1 MGPELWAD
9 VPTDLLQVLL
19 QLQHV
24 RASLVA
30 AGEGHPGAR
39 AALSEV
45 PTAAESAAGVAV
57 WTHAL
62 QRGNLPTELSFQDGG
77 LHAAFPCQPLRGLL
91 LATLAHLQVASFADR
106 YPSLR
111 SALLTAVAEA
121 SVSYATL
128 RRDAVLP
135 AMAQRAVESEED
147 RDGAHADELAV
158 TQTEAYKQWAAQRA
172 AAAEAKKAEAQ
183 AAAAAKV
190 GSDGGAEAAAASL
203 LLHTM
208 QQPADWVGDPASWQ
222 AAQQVCTALHKAWAP
237 AAAALRRAG
246 VAFTGLDEALG
257 GTRGSFSLDDPSWSR
272 PGWDLLAKYSHTL
285 AECKELRDLVRRL
298 GRGAGWG
305 PLRLS
310 PTQRWDDHGR
320 DGLLRDPLEAAE
332 TRSLTR
338 GGDVAMMLPAEA
350 SLYAK
355 GRTLRAARLLFYA
368 RAAERALLSY
378 ARDGWSVLPASDIA
392 PWIREVR
399 PTAERGPILL
409 CLDSS
414 GSMRGAR
421 EAVAKALALE
431 CMRAARVQ
439 ERRCFC
445 FAFSGPALVEELEL
459 GSDPQGLSRLL
470 DFMERSFNGG
480 SDLNTPLGACIRRL
494 ATAEWA
500 NSDILVV
507 SDGELRQPSAEV
519 TRSIGAAKADLGL
532 RIHGLQ
538 LPVRR
543 GEGSQLCPAQS

>member
-1 MGPELWAD
+1 

-19 QLQHV
+19 RLQDV
-24 RASLVA
+24 RASLLA

-39 AALSEV
+39 AALGEV

-62 QRGNLPTELSFQDGG
+62 QRGNLPTELSFQDAGP
-77 LHAAFPCQPLRGLL
+77 HATFPCQPLRGLL

-111 SALLTAVAEA
+111 CALLNAVAEA
-121 SVSYATL
+121 AVSYATL
-128 RRDAVLP
+128 RRDTVLP
-135 AMAQRAVESEED
+135 AMARAVVSEED
-147 RDGAHADELAV
+147 RDEAHADELAV
-158 TQTEAYKQWAAQRA
+158 TQTDAYKLWAAKRA
-172 AAAEAKKAEAQ
+172 AAVAAKKAEAQ
-183 AAAAAKV
+183 AQAQAAGGGDGVSAA
-190 GSDGGAEAAAASL
+190 GAATLA
-203 LLHTM
+203 HTL
-208 QQPADWVGDPASWQ
+208 QQPADWAGDPASWE
-222 AAQQVCTALHKAWAP
+222 AARQVCAALHKSWAP

-257 GTRGSFSLDDPSWSR
+257 GTRGGFALDDPSWSR

-378 ARDGWSVLPASDIA
+378 ARDGWAVLPAADIA

-519 TRSIGAAKADLGL
+519 TRSISAAKADLGL

-538 LPVRR
+538 LPVRPKHGWGGGR
-543 GEGSQLCPAQS
+543 VSSQS